1 MNETLAVETMR
12 EVVELI
18 DRYGAI
24 YDERWH
30 DLGFG
35 QTHDELQPQL
45 DALEDKVRKRT
56 RLAYDIAQKLGEDV
70 LAANI
75 RERQEGAHGGHPWQQ
90 ARKTIIELIAILSQR
105 EELAEIIGPVGP
117 RLETAELHPVIW
129 EAAARLW
136 DDGHHRAAVQTAAA
150 ALEGK
155 LQAIA
160 GPAVAGET
168 LASLFS
174 ATAPTADSPRLRL
187 RGIDPDSKTWKSAH
201 EGASAMVRG
210 AFLAVRNLVSHPGW
224 PEPGH
229 AEGLEMIAVLSFVAH
244 LVDRADLARS
254 TTT

>member
-1 MNETLAVETMR
+1 MNETLALER
-12 EVVELI
+12 IRDVVELV

-24 YDERWH
+24 YDARWH
-30 DLGFG
+30 DPGVG
-35 QTHDELQPQL
+35 QTRDDLQPQL
-45 DALEDKVRKRT
+45 DALEDEVRKRT
-56 RLAYDIAQKLGEDV
+56 RLAYDIAQQLGEQV

-75 RERQEGAHGGHPWQQ
+75 GEHQEGAYGGHPWQQ
-90 ARKTIIELIAILSQR
+90 ARRAIVELIAILSQR

-136 DDGHHRAAVQTAAA
+136 DDGHHRAAVQTAAT

-160 GPAVAGET
+160 GPAIAGEN
-168 LASLFS
+168 LAILFS
-174 ATAPTADSPRLRL
+174 TTAPTADSPRLRL
-187 RGIDPDSKTWKSAH
+187 RGIDPTSKTWKSAH
-201 EGASAMVRG
+201 EGAAGMVRG

-244 LVDRADLARS
+244 LVDRSELERAA
-254 TTT
+254 TT